1 MVLSCPPTAAGSLAT
16 DLIIEWKGTPPFGG
30 VSFQKGSKM
39 FDINEKAV
47 IITGCSS
54 GVGEATA
61 KLFAKQG
68 AKLIIC
74 ARRTDMLNDVASQIK
89 SAGGEVMA
97 LTADISKAEDAQAVV
112 DSCMEKYGR
121 IDILINNAGVQTQND
136 ITFLDRDTDEV
147 WDYVMSNNA
156 RGVFNMLRAALK
168 KMVETGGVIV
178 NVASAAGVNGGG
190 DGVYA
195 ASKGAV
201 IAMTKHVAL
210 AYAAKKIRCNAIC
223 PGSIL
228 TPMTLPNLK
237 GIGLDFEL
245 IGEMNKHT
253 DPSLGAAT
261 AEDIAE
267 NILYFASDSSKN
279 TTGQIVVEDFG
290 SSL

>member
-1 MVLSCPPTAAGSLAT
+1 MI
-16 DLIIEWKGTPPFGG
+16 DIKG
-30 VSFQKGSKM
+30 K
-39 FDINEKAV
+39 IAV
-47 IITGCSS
+47 ITGCSS

-68 AKLIIC
+68 AKLVIC
-74 ARRTDMLNDVASQIK
+74 ARRTEKLNDVASQI
-89 SAGGEVMA
+89 SSEGGEVTA
-97 LTADISKAEDAQAVV
+97 ITADISKSEDAQAVI
-112 DSCMEKYGR
+112 DACMEKYGR
-121 IDILINNAGVQTQND
+121 IDILVNCAGVQTPNN

-147 WDYVMSNNA
+147 WNYVMSVNA
-156 RGVFNMLRAALK
+156 KGVFNMLRAALK
-168 KMVETGGVIV
+168 KMADVGGVIV
-178 NVASAAGVNGGG
+178 NVASAVGVNGGG

-210 AYAAKKIRCNAIC
+210 TYAAKKIRCNAIC

-228 TPMTLPNLK
+228 TPMTLPNLE

-253 DPSLGAAT
+253 DPTLGAAT

>member
-1 MVLSCPPTAAGSLAT
+1 
-16 DLIIEWKGTPPFGG
+16 
-30 VSFQKGSKM
+30 
-39 FDINEKAV
+39 
-47 IITGCSS
+47 
-54 GVGEATA
+54 
-61 KLFAKQG
+61 
-68 AKLIIC
+68 
-74 ARRTDMLNDVASQIK
+74 
-89 SAGGEVMA
+89 
-97 LTADISKAEDAQAVV
+97 
-112 DSCMEKYGR
+112 
-121 IDILINNAGVQTQND
+121 
-136 ITFLDRDTDEV
+136 
-147 WDYVMSNNA
+147 
-156 RGVFNMLRAALK
+156 MLRAALK

-279 TTGQIVVEDFG
+279 TTGQIVVEDFS

>member
-1 MVLSCPPTAAGSLAT
+1 
-16 DLIIEWKGTPPFGG
+16 
-30 VSFQKGSKM
+30 M
-39 FDINEKAV
+39 FDVNGKVV

-61 KLFAKQG
+61 KLFTKQG

-89 SAGGEVMA
+89 SAGGEVTA

-112 DSCMEKYGR
+112 DACVEKYGR
-121 IDILINNAGVQTQND
+121 IDVLVNNAGVQTQND

-156 RGVFNMLRAALK
+156 RGVFNMLRASLK

-190 DGVYA
+190 DGVYV

-267 NILYFASDSSKN
+267 NILYFASDFSKN